1 MSTQALSFANSLNFD
16 QMIAAPFTAAA
27 KSQAVLSVTTIDF
40 LNAFA
45 LDLSGNVKTAT
56 LSTYYDDPS
65 GSFVTTTDG
74 VTTRQSIKS
83 LTIPLIALV
92 NIPSMQ
98 LQKMTIS
105 LDVTINSITKSA
117 TSSTESLQL
126 GVKAGAGIFKA
137 LGAPEVN
144 LKVSGATKRDAS
156 NELSTQVVYKLE
168 IIAENKAPRG
178 IDMLLD
184 WVTSS
189 QNPVERNRA
198 ASYTPGPIAM

>member
-1 MSTQALSFANSLNFD
+1 
-16 QMIAAPFTAAA
+16 MIAAPFTAAA
-27 KSQAVLSVTTIDF
+27 KSQAVLSITTIDF

-45 LDLSGNVKTAT
+45 LDISGNVKTAT

-74 VTTRQSIKS
+74 VTTRQSVKS

-92 NIPSMQ
+92 NVPAFQ
-98 LQKMTIS
+98 LQKMTIN
-105 LDVTINSITKSA
+105 LDVTINSITKS
-117 TSSTESLQL
+117 STQVTASLEL
-126 GVKAGAGIFKA
+126 GVKSGGGIFKA
-137 LGAPEVN
+137 LGGPEVN
-144 LKVSGATKRDAS
+144 LKVSGATKYDTS

-168 IIAENKAPRG
+168 VIAENKQPRG

-189 QNPVERNRA
+189 QNPVERNRGA
-198 ASYTPGPIAM
+198 AYTPGPITM

>member
-27 KSQAVLSVTTIDF
+27 KSQAVLSITTIDF

-65 GSFVTTTDG
+65 GSIVAADG
-74 VTTRQSIKS
+74 VRQSIKS
-83 LTIPLIALV
+83 LTIPIIALV
-92 NIPSMQ
+92 NVPMMQ

-137 LGAPEVN
+137 LGAPEIN
-144 LKVSGATKRDAS
+144 LKVSGATKRDTS

-198 ASYTPGPIAM
+198 ASYTPGPIAL

>member
-27 KSQAVLSVTTIDF
+27 KSQGVLSATTIDF

-45 LDLSGNVKTAT
+45 LDISGNVRTAT

-74 VTTRQSIKS
+74 VTTRQSVKS
-83 LTIPLIALV
+83 LTIPIIALV
-92 NIPSMQ
+92 NVPAFQ
-98 LQKMTIS
+98 LQKMTIN

-117 TSSTESLQL
+117 TQVTASLEL
-126 GVKAGAGIFKA
+126 GVKSGGGIFKA
-137 LGAPEVN
+137 LGGPEVN
-144 LKVSGATKRDAS
+144 LKVSGATKYDTS

-168 IIAENKAPRG
+168 VIAENKQPRG

-198 ASYTPGPIAM
+198 AAYTPGPITM

>member
-1 MSTQALSFANSLNFD
+1 MSTQALSFANALNFD

-27 KSQAVLSVTTIDF
+27 KSQAVLSITTIDF

-65 GSFVTTTDG
+65 GSIVSADG
-74 VTTRQSIKS
+74 VRQAIKS
-83 LTIPLIALV
+83 ITIPLIALV

-117 TSSTESLQL
+117 TSSTESLNV
-126 GVKAGAGIFKA
+126 GIKAGAGIFKA
-137 LGAPEVN
+137 LGAPEVAI
-144 LKVSGATKRDAS
+144 KVSGATKKDS
-156 NELSTQVVYKLE
+156 SSELSTQVVYKLE

-189 QNPVERNRA
+189 QNPVERNRSA
-198 ASYTPGPIAM
+198 AYTPGPIAM